1 MGSGM
6 SEIEKSFKNLNINQ
20 EMKEEEIDTT
30 SNKKAEE
37 VVKTNA
43 ELEYLRKL
51 EMEKSPEYRYARE

>member
-1 MGSGM
+1 M